1 MNTRAQTVVVGAG
14 LAGLSAAYEL
24 AEGGADVVVL
34 EASSRPGGRV
44 ATIHDPFADRPNV
57 ELGAVAF
64 VPAEIDHADHYIE
77 RFQLETRPLAPPKPT
92 RFHLGGTTLHG
103 ADAVARRADGLSDHE
118 REVGLEGM
126 RRELIEPLVAAAG
139 AAWDDGAH
147 EDQRWALDA
156 TSFTEYLLANGASPA
171 AAELLRLTGWDWTG
185 QGGSHYSALDILGT
199 RYSHDATFRTLTSSL
214 RQLVDGNAALPQ
226 AFAAAL
232 GERVHYGAPVHRIEA
247 DGGSVVAMYRR
258 GNHEHTVVADRMVCA
273 IPFSVLRHIEL
284 RGDLSPEKRRAISEL
299 RYAPISLVFV
309 QCRAGAWNDDDTPGY
324 THAELPITYAWDAT
338 TDQGST
344 HRVLTGWAVGE
355 EGHRFETLS
364 DRDRMDVACASFDA
378 IVPGL
383 ADALEGGITKCWGSD
398 PYARGAWAWY
408 APGQMRTLYP
418 HVATPEARI
427 HFAGEH
433 TGSPRLHGTMQGA
446 LESGR
451 RVAEEIGACS

>member
-1 MNTRAQTVVVGAG
+1 MNTRVETVVVGAG

-24 AEGGADVVVL
+24 AERSSDVLVL
-34 EASSRPGGRV
+34 EAQSRPGGRV
-44 ATIHDPFADRPNV
+44 ATISDPFADHPNV
-57 ELGAVAF
+57 ELGGVAF
-64 VPAEIDHADHYIE
+64 VPAETDHAAHYIDHFGLA
-77 RFQLETRPLAPPKPT
+77 TRPLAPPKPT
-92 RFHLGGTTLHG
+92 RFHLGGTTLAG
-103 ADAVARRADGLSDHE
+103 ADAVAREAAGLTDRE

-126 RRELIEPLVAAAG
+126 RRELIDPLVAAAG
-139 AAWDDGAH
+139 SAWEDGAD
-147 EDQRWALDA
+147 EDARWALDA

-171 AAELLRLTGWDWTG
+171 AAEILRLTGWDWTG

-214 RQLVDGNAALPQ
+214 RQLVDGNSALPR

-232 GERVHYGAPVHRIEA
+232 GERVRYGAPVHRVEA
-247 DGGSVVAMYRR
+247 DTRSVTVTHRHGDR
-258 GNHEHTVVADRMVCA
+258 ERTVVADRMVCA

-284 RGDLSPEKRRAISEL
+284 RGAFSPEKRRAIREL
-299 RYAPISLVFV
+299 RYAPVSLVFV
-309 QCRAGAWNDDDTPGY
+309 QCRAGAWNDEGSPGY
-324 THAELPITYAWDAT
+324 THADLPITYAWDT
-338 TDQGST
+338 TADQEPE

-355 EGHRFETLS
+355 EGHRFETLA
-364 DRDRMDVACASFDA
+364 DRDRMDLATASFDA
-378 IVPGL
+378 MVPGL
-383 ADALEGGITKCWGSD
+383 GDVLEGGVTKCWGSD

-418 HVATPEARI
+418 HVATPEARV

-433 TGSPRLHGTMQGA
+433 AGSPRLHGTMQGA